1 MPLRRALPFALMLL
15 AAGVAEAQ
23 SQPAPA
29 AEASPCI
36 QKFIPLRQ
44 DYDKR
49 LATTQSAINRKAAL
63 PELCRLF
70 TEVAAA
76 ETKMIKYVE
85 DQGMW
90 CGFPP
95 EALPSMKAGHAK
107 SLEYRKQTCNG
118 AAAGAAPRPAGPSLS
133 DALSA
138 PIPDANTTK
147 TGRGT
152 FDTLTGNPLA
162 R

>member
-1 MPLRRALPFALMLL
+1 MPLRRALPFALALL
-15 AAGVAEAQ
+15 LAGVADAQ
-23 SQPAPA
+23 AQTGPA

-49 LATTQSAINRKAAL
+49 LATTQNAIKRKAEF

-85 DQGMW
+85 EQGMW

-107 SLEYRKQTCNG
+107 SLEYRKQTCSG
-118 AAAGAAPRPAGPSLS
+118 AAGGGPARPAAPRLS
-133 DALSA
+133 DVLSP

-147 TGRGT
+147 PGRGT
-152 FDTLTGNPLA
+152 FDTLTGSPLA